1 MTKNSDRRNILII
14 HQHFCPPGGFGNNRS
29 FEVAKHLS
37 ALGHSVTILT
47 GSGNYAEQPKHLFTS
62 STIEGI
68 CIDCI
73 RVPYNHHMSYVN
85 RIWSFISFFI
95 LSCLRVCKYKKRID
109 IVYAISTPLSI
120 GLVGLWY
127 QAILKKPM
135 IFEIGDLWPDVPIQ
149 MGIIKNKL
157 LIKIVYAIEQCVYK
171 KSKHIVLLSAG
182 MKEYLLKKNIPTEKI
197 TVLCNGTNTQQFA
210 PATNKSAL
218 RSQYQIGNETFIVLY
233 AGTMGVA
240 NGLDFF
246 VDAAALV
253 QQKENTRIQFYF
265 IGNGNRLAAIKSYA
279 KTKNI
284 VNITFIES
292 VPKDQVVD
300 YFKMAD
306 VGIVSFASF
315 KILETNSANKYY
327 DYLASGLPVLINYEG
342 WQKDAL
348 EKNSCGFSVSTTTV
362 AADTLINL
370 VFDPDRYQRMSQ
382 SARALAE
389 KEYDRKDISLQLS
402 ELILQHS
409 QAVVYNPK
417 V

>member
-29 FEVAKHLS
+29 LEVAKHLI

-47 GSGNYAEQPKHLFTS
+47 GSGNYVEQPEYLFTS
-62 STIEGI
+62 STVEGI
-68 CIDCI
+68 DIDCI

-95 LSCLRVCKYKKRID
+95 LSCLRVWKYKKQVD
-109 IVYAISTPLSI
+109 VVYAISTPLSI
-120 GLVGLWY
+120 GLAGLWY

-157 LIKIVYAIEQCVYK
+157 LIKILYSIEQTVYK
-171 KSKHIVLLSAG
+171 KSKHIVLLSEG
-182 MKEYLLKKNIPTEKI
+182 MREYLLKKNIPAEKI
-197 TVLCNGTNTQQFA
+197 TVLCNGTNTQQFVQA
-210 PATNKSAL
+210 IDKAAL
-218 RSQYQIGNETFIVLY
+218 RNQYQIANDTFIVLY

-240 NGLDFF
+240 NGLEFF
-246 VDAAALV
+246 IDTAATI
-253 QQKENTRIQFYF
+253 QQKENTLIQFYF
-265 IGNGNRLAAIKSYA
+265 IGNGNRLAAIQSYA

-292 VPKDQVVD
+292 LPKDQVVD

-306 VGIVSFASF
+306 VGIVSFDSF

-327 DYLASGLPVLINYEG
+327 DYLASGLPVLINYKG
-342 WQKDAL
+342 WQKSAL
-348 EKNSCGFSVSTTTV
+348 EKNVCGFSVSTATA
-362 AADTLINL
+362 AADTFVNL
-370 VFDPDRYQRMSQ
+370 VSDPDRYQRMSYA
-382 SARALAE
+382 ARALAE

-409 QAVVYNPK
+409 QVVVYNPK